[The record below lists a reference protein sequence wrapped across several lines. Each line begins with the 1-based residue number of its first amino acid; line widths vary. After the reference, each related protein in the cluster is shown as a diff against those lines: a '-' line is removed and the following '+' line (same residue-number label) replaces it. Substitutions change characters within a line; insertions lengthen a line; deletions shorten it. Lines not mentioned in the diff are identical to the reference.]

1 MTGIFNFLM
10 IAGAVQGFVFN
21 IFTFLSR
28 KRLEKPIIYLNLFVL
43 FLSLNNLQSWL
54 VDQGFVSRFFFPG
67 YFLFPWYL
75 LIVPMFY
82 AFLIHYLGL
91 ADDKRPFLKLSL
103 LFFMI
108 AVVLRI
114 LVVIG
119 INGHW
124 LQQITLTSYNF
135 YEDIVALS
143 YSIFFY
149 CSALQLLYRSQ
160 NLYRPI
166 LAFDDLN
173 WIRTFLGLGAVVLFL
188 WFFAVVINLF
198 VDENFQPYSNYPLRL
213 SSSILIYWIGYQGF
227 FRYVVLQDRIE
238 LRNEIRRANP
248 VELNEHE
255 SELKILKK
263 HAKSESK
270 FKQYDT
276 FIRNNQKFLDPYLSL
291 DAICEELDTS
301 TSSLSKLVN
310 SHAGENFA
318 DYINRL
324 RVEQAKK
331 LLSDHEFSSYT
342 IVSIGLECGFNSK
355 STFYTAFKKFTKQT
369 PTQYRN
375 SYL

>member
-124 LQQITLTSYNF
+124 LPQIALTSYNF

-198 VDENFQPYSNYPLRL
+198 VDESFQPYSNYPLRL

-270 FKQYDT
+270 FKQYDA